1 MIGTFIP
8 GTNSPLDITQ
18 MQAEFMNP
26 DFHAQI
32 YLSVPPLFAS
42 SDKPRNV
49 WLQYLMDVPLK
60 VCVLSDSWPI
70 RAQRTTDIKVNSRF
84 KDILCLMCICWMRN
98 VTNQKKN

>member
-1 MIGTFIP
+1 
-8 GTNSPLDITQ
+8 

-60 VCVLSDSWPI
+60 VCRNYLRPTRVP
-70 RAQRTTDIKVNSRF
+70 RTTND
-84 KDILCLMCICWMRN
+84 
-98 VTNQKKN
+98 KN